1 MLMKE
6 TEDDTNTWK
15 DIPCT
20 WIGRINIVKMTITT
34 QGNLKIQCNTYQ
46 IINGIFHRIRTKNL
60 KICMETQKSLN
71 SQSNPEKEKWS
82 WRNQAPW
89 LQTILQSYSNQDS
102 MLWAQKQNYR
112 SMEQDRKPRNKPMHL
127 WSINLQ
133 QKRQEYTMEKRQPL
147 Q

>member
-112 SMEQDRKPRNKPMHL
+112 SMEQDRKPRDIPRHI
-127 WSINLQ
+127 WSPYL
-133 QKRQEYTMEKRQPL
+133 
-147 Q
+147 